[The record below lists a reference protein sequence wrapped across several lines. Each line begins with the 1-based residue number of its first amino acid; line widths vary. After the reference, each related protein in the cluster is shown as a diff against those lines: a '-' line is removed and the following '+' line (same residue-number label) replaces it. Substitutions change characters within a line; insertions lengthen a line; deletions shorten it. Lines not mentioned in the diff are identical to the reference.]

1 MTYREILVLLNAGY
15 TKSEID
21 AMSDDKPAEETNIPD
36 VQEHSE
42 PVKVPETETSSASD
56 TNTNPVPPADGT
68 ELDRLS
74 KQLAELTA
82 AMQSANRSGAEMGGQ
97 IIGPKEAGIN
107 ILREIGGVPAQN
119 KKE

>member
-21 AMSDDKPAEETNIPD
+21 AMSDDKPADATKNSD

-42 PVKVPETETSSASD
+42 PVNVPQNETSSASD
-56 TNTNPVPPADGT
+56 PVETPAT
-68 ELDRLS
+68 EKPESDYDRLS

-97 IIGPKEAGIN
+97 IIGPKETGIN
-107 ILREIGGVPAQN
+107 VLREIGGVPAQN
-119 KKE
+119 